1 MEQQRKKR
9 IRGGVLGAGLLALLA
24 GCASGSG
31 DMASPLAGNWRLE
44 SLGGVGIRNE
54 GPRAA
59 AVEFGPQ
66 GRLMGSGGCNRIAG
80 SYTQSGSR
88 LTIGPVA
95 ATRMACIDPVATQNE
110 TAFLA
115 ALQNVASFRYDAGR
129 LFLLD
134 AQGQALAS
142 LTGP

>member
-1 MEQQRKKR
+1 MEQQRRSR
-9 IRGGVLGAGLLALLA
+9 IRSGVLGVGLLALLA

-31 DMASPLAGNWRLE
+31 DMASPLAGNWRLD
-44 SLGGVGIRNE
+44 SLGGVALRAD

-59 AVEFGPQ
+59 SVEFGPQ
-66 GRLMGSGGCNRIAG
+66 GRLMGSGGCNRLAG
-80 SYTQSGSR
+80 SYSQSGSS

-95 ATRMACIDPVATQNE
+95 STRMACPDPVATQNE

-115 ALQNVASFRYDAGR
+115 ALQAVASYRYEAGR
-129 LFLLD
+129 LILLD
-134 AQGQALAS
+134 ARGQPLAT